1 MKTKTIM
8 IFVFTI
14 CFACTACNNRNEE
27 ENPTVTEEDN
37 GPIKLGLYTEV
48 SPTKGYSQIKLTK
61 DTFFLIENYGLTSIK
76 YKYEFADG
84 YIKLFDT
91 GDGYRLNFKAIN
103 DSEFALENFY
113 MTDDSDD
120 QPWEI
125 PDIIYKKE

>member
-1 MKTKTIM
+1 M